1 MGKNAQIAKN
11 AQIKMLRWQNLLRLN
26 AQVIKTCSD
35 LNAQIANNAQIAM
48 LRLNIMLR

>member
-1 MGKNAQIAKN
+1 MGKNAQVAKN

-35 LNAQIANNAQIAM
+35 LNAQIAM